1 MQDCGRGSNLA
12 VLLFVDPA
20 CLFYW
25 GIGRVGKI
33 ETIGRQV
40 SVQAKRKLYFRESYL
55 KMKGESFDGTINKKN

>member
-1 MQDCGRGSNLA
+1 M
-12 VLLFVDPA
+12 DPA

-25 GIGRVGKI
+25 GIGGVGKI